1 VYELDADAR
10 AHGAELR
17 RQNMQM
23 IADCRA
29 INEWPGYGIGIES
42 LSLPSW
48 ALRPDTSTIT
58 SDDF

>member
-1 VYELDADAR
+1 M

-17 RQNMQM
+17 RQNMRM

-29 INEWPGYGIGIES
+29 INEWPGYSNTIEP
-42 LSLPSW
+42 LSLPKW
-48 ALRPDTSTIT
+48 AFTTTHDTLT